1 MIAPAGSGWGNPFAL
16 FTLPATEVRE
26 QLASAVTSDLRIAAP
41 EATLAELA
49 QVTIDRI
56 HHYRDT
62 VRAYQIRVDGK
73 TIGRVKN
80 DKQQTFEISPGV
92 YQIRM
97 RLMWLQS
104 PAIEVHLA
112 EGDHVRLWTGPN
124 GGILQAWRIYFA
136 PHTAL
141 FLEESD
147 L

>member
-1 MIAPAGSGWGNPFAL
+1 MGGSGCDDLCVL

-26 QLASAVTSDLRIAAP
+26 QLTTAVTSDLPTTATGAP
-41 EATLAELA
+41 LSGLA

-62 VRAYQIRVDGK
+62 VRAYQIKVDGQVV
-73 TIGRVKN
+73 GRVKD
-80 DKQQTFEISPGV
+80 DKQHTFEIAPGV
-92 YQIRM
+92 HQVRV

-104 PAIEVHLA
+104 PVIELNVGG
-112 EGDHVRLWTGPN
+112 GDHVRLRTGPN

-141 FLEESD
+141 FLEPADS
-147 L
+147 